1 MRPRTE
7 KGRGWGRDEETL
19 ERLIGRHDAEGGFLP
34 RTEAPKKS
42 PGDKI
47 EIPRVGEGGG
57 GIPQGGAEDA
67 GPGGTVV
74 MGPARDMGK
83 TGRIEGAS
91 QGDDAGFGGFD
102 AIEFFAGNLPGSE
115 SFQDGICRG
124 ERLDPDGALAFVG
137 ASGETG
143 EVEPALVS
151 DTEGHHRP
159 VEEHG
164 REPRP
169 VRCEDTI
176 DVGGVR
182 DAGEAVVVDDDVVIL
197 GPIGGFKEG
206 DAGIALPC
214 PLEADDPLDGT
225 HDSLADAA
233 GEDLLPDRV
242 FVGTTSGD
250 QQGADRRRWWW
261 ILLPCEDRSK
271 NDRQR
276 QKDRAEN
283 DAGIGRRHGRFA

>member
-1 MRPRTE
+1 
-7 KGRGWGRDEETL
+7 
-19 ERLIGRHDAEGGFLP
+19 
-34 RTEAPKKS
+34 
-42 PGDKI
+42 
-47 EIPRVGEGGG
+47 
-57 GIPQGGAEDA
+57 
-67 GPGGTVV
+67 
-74 MGPARDMGK
+74 
-83 TGRIEGAS
+83 
-91 QGDDAGFGGFD
+91 
-102 AIEFFAGNLPGSE
+102 
-115 SFQDGICRG
+115 
-124 ERLDPDGALAFVG
+124 
-137 ASGETG
+137 
-143 EVEPALVS
+143 
-151 DTEGHHRP
+151 

-176 DVGGVR
+176 DIGGVR

-250 QQGADRRRWWW
+250 QQGADRRGRRRW

-283 DAGIGRRHGRFA
+283 DAGIAGRHDRFA